1 MESENETY
9 ERPPSSYGSMK
20 SECDDMEKRSDKE
33 EEGGG
38 GISEVVCFAAPDP
51 PAPPVVG

>member
-1 MESENETY
+1 MESDNETY

-20 SECDDMEKRSDKE
+20 SECDEMEKSDEE
-33 EEGGG
+33 EEGGE
-38 GISEVVCFAAPDP
+38 GIAEVVCFAAPNP